1 MSRIPPEAT
10 SSSSSKR
17 QEAFYEMDNKCRG
30 RALIFN
36 NMKFE
41 EELDLEERRGSE
53 KDTEDLEAVLRKL
66 GFSVEVLPDYTKKQI
81 KEKLEEASQD
91 QDRNRDSDCLL
102 VVF

>member
-17 QEAFYEMDNKCRG
+17 QEAFYEMDNKYRG

-53 KDTEDLEAVLRKL
+53 KDAEDLEAVLRKL

-81 KEKLEEASQD
+81 KLG
-91 QDRNRDSDCLL
+91 L
-102 VVF
+102 VTPPPTFL